1 MFKNAKY
8 IALSVCVVP
17 LIIMAGAWLQVH
29 SKTPQTA
36 EQVEKLINSELP
48 SGASKSQV
56 KAFLDI
62 HGITH
67 SEYVDYEV
75 THPELETDLQNK
87 KLEGKTHRIKH
98 YIFASTPNRARMSIF
113 RSDIQ
118 ITFYF
123 DSADNLVDYLMREVE
138 DGP

>member
-1 MFKNAKY
+1 MVKNAKY
-8 IALSVCVVP
+8 IVLSICVFP
-17 LIIMAGAWLQVH
+17 LIITLGAWLH
-29 SKTPQTA
+29 MRSKPPQTIQ
-36 EQVEKLINSELP
+36 QVERLINSELP
-48 SGASKSQV
+48 GGAGKSQV
-56 KAFLDI
+56 EAFLDT

-75 THPELETDLQNK
+75 ARPELETDLQNK

-98 YIFASTPNRARMSIF
+98 YIFASTPNRERWFVF

-118 ITFYF
+118 IMFYF
-123 DSADNLVDYLMREVE
+123 DDADNLVDYVTKAVK